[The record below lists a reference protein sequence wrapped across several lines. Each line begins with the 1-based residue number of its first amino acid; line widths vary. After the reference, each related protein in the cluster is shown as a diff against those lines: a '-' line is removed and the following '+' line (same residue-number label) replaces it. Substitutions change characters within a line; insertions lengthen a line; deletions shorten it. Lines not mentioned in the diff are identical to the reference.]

1 MCMCIVNQE
10 EDKCWYRPCRFL
22 SYPYLHFRRL
32 WKCLE
37 NARVRVFSPELTC
50 VTTCKTPCKERKI
63 PKKKSDD
70 SLSLVTLS
78 KVQIIYLS
86 LAIKRKGDEKIYI
99 YIDDNINNNNKEASP
114 TPKWN
119 IKRSLISSYFLF
131 FSRFLVLLFSINI
144 YLNNCYLIKCNK
156 QQEKYRVSREK
167 IVHRILNIWINNLNF
182 YYFLQFTVGKPEL
195 ITTWS
200 FFKQRSH
207 EFFI

>member
-1 MCMCIVNQE
+1 MCIVNQE

-37 NARVRVFSPELTC
+37 NARVRVSSPELTC

-99 YIDDNINNNNKEASP
+99 YISMIIL
-114 TPKWN
+114 TTT
-119 IKRSLISSYFLF
+119 IKRLHQHRSETLNDLSFPLIHNGFQWGF
-131 FSRFLVLLFSINI
+131 VEEI
-144 YLNNCYLIKCNK
+144 
-156 QQEKYRVSREK
+156 
-167 IVHRILNIWINNLNF
+167 
-182 YYFLQFTVGKPEL
+182 
-195 ITTWS
+195 
-200 FFKQRSH
+200 
-207 EFFI
+207 

>member
-1 MCMCIVNQE
+1 MCIVNQE

-99 YIDDNINNNNKEASP
+99 YISMIIL
-114 TPKWN
+114 TTT
-119 IKRSLISSYFLF
+119 IKRLHQHRSETLNDLSFPLIHNGFQWGC
-131 FSRFLVLLFSINI
+131 VEEI
-144 YLNNCYLIKCNK
+144 
-156 QQEKYRVSREK
+156 
-167 IVHRILNIWINNLNF
+167 
-182 YYFLQFTVGKPEL
+182 
-195 ITTWS
+195 
-200 FFKQRSH
+200 
-207 EFFI
+207 